1 MATLSCS
8 QATWSTRVNDQT
20 IGPNSRSR
28 PLGAAKMPI
37 AKAGSIPRV
46 LDKHKQG
53 WKKTHGSILAA
64 PFNRLSP
71 MSIA

>member
-1 MATLSCS
+1 
-8 QATWSTRVNDQT
+8 
-20 IGPNSRSR
+20 
-28 PLGAAKMPI
+28 MPI